1 MPDNKADS
9 LDQRLLA
16 QDFYADPYPTY
27 RQLREQDPVHWSDAW
42 NCWILTR
49 YGDVVA
55 SMHDP
60 RLSNSRMPVYVQ
72 ALPGDVLE
80 EVCPLVNHISL
91 WMGFSDPPQH
101 TRLRRLISPDFTRR
115 VTENL
120 RPRIQELVEALI
132 DRVEPAGAM
141 DIVHD
146 FAYPL
151 PVTVICELLGIPAAD
166 QARFKNWSEDVVAFL
181 GTGRARADST
191 RRAHQSLLEMN
202 EYFRPLIAGR
212 RQSPREDLLTDL
224 ICGDEGDP
232 LSPDELLGMCISL
245 LIAGHQTTTHLIGN
259 SVLALLRNPDQ
270 LEKLRKHPSL
280 IVRALEELL
289 RYDGPVQRNW
299 RLASQDL
306 EISGRHIRKGQLIL
320 QMLGAANRDPGEFF
334 NPHPDQLEITRQPN
348 RHVAFGYGVHYCL
361 GAPLARLEGQIA
373 LNILIQRLPDLNL
386 RDDDLEWHRNM
397 AFRSLRSL
405 PVVF

>member
-1 MPDNKADS
+1 MPENRADS

-16 QDFYADPYPTY
+16 PDFYTDPYPTY
-27 RQLREQDPVHWSDAW
+27 RQLRERDPVHWSDAW

-55 SMHDP
+55 TMHDP
-60 RLSNSRMPVYVQ
+60 RLSNSRMPSYVQ
-72 ALPGDVLE
+72 ALPGEVLE
-80 EVCPLVNHISL
+80 EVRPLVKHISL

-101 TRLRRLISPDFTRR
+101 TRLRRLVSPAFTRR
-115 VTENL
+115 VTEDL
-120 RPRIQELVEALI
+120 RPRIQELVDALI
-132 DRVEPAGAM
+132 DRVEAEGEM

-151 PVTVICELLGIPAAD
+151 PVTVICGLIGVPAAD
-166 QARFKNWSEDVVAFL
+166 QDLFKNWSEDVVAFL
-181 GTGRARADST
+181 GTGRARVDSS
-191 RRAHQSLLEMN
+191 RRAGQSLLEMN
-202 EYFRPLIAGR
+202 EYFRPLIAER
-212 RQSPREDLLTDL
+212 RQSPREDLLSDL
-224 ICGDEGDP
+224 CGGEGDR
-232 LSPDELLGMCISL
+232 LSLEELLGMCVSL

-259 SVLALLRNPDQ
+259 SVLALLRNPEQ
-270 LEKLRKHPSL
+270 LEKLRRHPSL
-280 IVRALEELL
+280 IAGALEELL

-306 EISGRHIRKGQLIL
+306 EISRRHIRKGQLIL
-320 QMLGAANRDPGEFF
+320 QMLGAANRDPAEFPI
-334 NPHPDQLEITRQPN
+334 PHPDQLEITRQPN
-348 RHVAFGYGVHYCL
+348 WHVAFGYGAHYCL

-373 LNILIQRLPDLNL
+373 LNTLIQRLPNLSL
-386 RDDDLEWHRNM
+386 RDDDLEWHHNM